1 MSVIANA
8 EIKSRPVAR
17 VVSVVQALDLTKWID
32 GRPILREI
40 NLDIPSGRFVVVLG
54 ANGAGKSTLL
64 KVLATLTRPSSG
76 DLRLFGQAVG
86 ADAARLRARIG
97 IISHQSMLYRELS
110 ARDNLVFF
118 GRLYGV
124 RRPEERAMD
133 LLAMVGL
140 ADRADDPVKTFSRGM
155 TQRAAIARALVHEPD
170 LLLADEPF
178 AGLDAPAVKALEEL
192 LGRLHGQ
199 GKTIILTHHDVDH
212 SLRMAEQAVVL
223 RAGQVVVDRWA
234 RQLDAAT
241 AIREMTAA

>member
-1 MSVIANA
+1 VVARA
-8 EIKSRPVAR
+8 EIKSRPATR
-17 VVSVVQALDLTKWID
+17 VQSVVQALDLTKWID
-32 GRPILREI
+32 GRPILRNI
-40 NLDIPSGRFVVVLG
+40 NLDIPAGRFVVILG

-64 KVLATLTRPSSG
+64 KVLATLTRPTSG
-76 DLRLFGQAVG
+76 ELRLFGRPAS

-118 GRLYGV
+118 GRLYGIE
-124 RRPEERAMD
+124 RPRERAKR
-133 LLAMVGL
+133 LLEMVGL

-155 TQRAAIARALVHEPD
+155 MQRAAIARALVHEPD

-192 LGRLHGQ
+192 LSRLHGK